1 MRDTMTPALQVAAR
15 AAAPELPPEQQ
26 TAVKSGKPLRVLYHH
41 RIASSDGQFT
51 HIDEMVRAL
60 RALGAEV
67 LVVGPEVHKSDSGQ
81 GGSPGWV
88 GALKAVLPAAV
99 YEVAEAAYALVAYRR
114 LRRAVAS
121 FRPDVIYERYALYQP
136 AGVWVSRRTRVP
148 LLLEVNAPYV
158 IEKQRYG
165 KLRLRWLASRF
176 ERYTLTGATRVFPVT
191 QVLGD
196 MLVGMGV
203 SRERVAVIPNAID
216 PNNFQGLPT
225 AAQAKTKL
233 GLSGRTVVGFIGFVR
248 EWDQLDRIVDWLARR
263 PERDNTVLLVVGDGW
278 VRPQL
283 EEQAR
288 RLGVAHKLHF
298 TGVLPRHQVP
308 AAAASFDVA
317 LQTALVPYASP
328 LCLFEYMALG
338 KAIVAPD
345 QPNHHEVLRKGTDC
359 VMYQPERQG
368 SLEEAIETLV
378 DDPAQC
384 ERLGAA
390 ARDAIMERQLHWS
403 GNASRVTSVAHD
415 VLLARASTLP
425 NRISAAV
432 SQPPRTPGRS
442 ES

>member
-1 MRDTMTPALQVAAR
+1 
-15 AAAPELPPEQQ
+15 
-26 TAVKSGKPLRVLYHH
+26 
-41 RIASSDGQFT
+41 
-51 HIDEMVRAL
+51 
-60 RALGAEV
+60 
-67 LVVGPEVHKSDSGQ
+67 
-81 GGSPGWV
+81 
-88 GALKAVLPAAV
+88 
-99 YEVAEAAYALVAYRR
+99 
-114 LRRAVAS
+114 
-121 FRPDVIYERYALYQP
+121 
-136 AGVWVSRRTRVP
+136 
-148 LLLEVNAPYV
+148 V

-165 KLRLRWLASRF
+165 KLRLRWLANRF
-176 ERYTLTGATRVFPVT
+176 ERYTLTGASRVFPVT

-203 SRERVAVIPNAID
+203 SSERVAVIPNAID

-263 PERDNTVLLVVGDGW
+263 PEGDKTVLLVVGDGW